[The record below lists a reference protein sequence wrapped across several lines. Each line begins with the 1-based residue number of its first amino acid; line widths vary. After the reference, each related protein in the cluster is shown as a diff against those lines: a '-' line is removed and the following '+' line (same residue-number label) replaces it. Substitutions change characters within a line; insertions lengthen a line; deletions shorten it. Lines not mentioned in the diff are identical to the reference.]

1 MLSTPSIML
10 WESIS
15 IVPRRQNSTNSQTLC
30 VHAGAGSDPLTGA
43 VMTPIY
49 WTSTY
54 AQKAPGVHKG
64 FEYSRTSN
72 PTRQSL
78 EIALAQLE
86 KGNFACAFAS
96 GLAAEDAV
104 LHLLSPGDEV
114 LVCRDLYGG
123 TYRLMMRV
131 WKRYGLNFKF
141 INTTKIEN
149 TKNALNSQT
158 KMVWIETPSNPLL
171 RITDIK
177 RTSQIA
183 KRFNPKILIAVDNTF
198 ATPILQNPLTLG
210 ADICLHSTTKYIGG
224 HSDVVGGAVITA
236 NQKLD
241 EQIRFHQNALGAV
254 PSPADCFLTLRG
266 IKTLSLRV
274 NAHNLNGRIVSGHL
288 KRCLKVSRVYYP
300 GFGGMVSFE
309 IKGGEA
315 AARTFLSRLKL
326 ITLGESLGGVES
338 LACYPPIMTHAS
350 IDLKERIKMGISPG
364 LIRLSL
370 GIESAQDLIRDL
382 NQAFLKR
389 KN

>member
-1 MLSTPSIML
+1 MKP
-10 WESIS
+10 
-15 IVPRRQNSTNSQTLC
+15 PNFNSETLC

-64 FEYSRTSN
+64 FEYSRTAN
-72 PTRQSL
+72 PTRQAL
-78 EIALAQLE
+78 EKALAQLE
-86 KGNFACAFAS
+86 KGRFACAFAS

-104 LHLLSPGDEV
+104 LHLLNPGDEV

-123 TYRLMMRV
+123 TYRLMMKV

-141 INTTKIEN
+141 IDTTKTEN
-149 TKNALNSQT
+149 TKNSLSAKT
-158 KMVWIETPSNPLL
+158 KMIWIETPSNPLL
-171 RITDIK
+171 RVTDIK
-177 RTSQIA
+177 RTSEIA
-183 KRFNPKILIAVDNTF
+183 KRFNRKILIAVDNTF
-198 ATPILQNPLTLG
+198 ATPILQNPLALK
-210 ADICLHSTTKYIGG
+210 ADVCLHSTTKYIGG
-224 HSDVVGGAVITA
+224 HSDIIGGALITA
-236 NQKLD
+236 NPSLD
-241 EQIRFHQNALGAV
+241 ERIRFHQNALGAV
-254 PSPADCFLTLRG
+254 PSPADCFLILRG

-274 NAHNLNGRIVSGHL
+274 KAHGLNGKIVSEYL
-288 KRCLKVSRVYYP
+288 KRRSQVSRVYYP

-315 AARTFLSRLKL
+315 AARTFLSSLKL

-338 LACYPPIMTHAS
+338 LACYPPIMTHAAV
-350 IDLKERIKMGISPG
+350 DPKERIKMGITPG

-370 GIESAQDLIRDL
+370 GIESTQDLISDL
-382 NQAFLKR
+382 EQAFLKL